1 MPSMEAVPT
10 RDSVLRQ
17 FRPGLSETDTRDF
30 MELGSGAAIFAIPTP
45 AKLLGCLQLGHVPG
59 QTEVPASP
67 VA

>member
-1 MPSMEAVPT
+1 MEAVPT

-30 MELGSGAAIFAIPTP
+30 IELGSGAAIFAIPTP

-59 QTEVPASP
+59 QAEVPASL